1 MSWLSST
8 FSGGNYENPADKAM
22 PYLEQVPDTVSKY
35 FDPYI
40 DLGMQQGNQAANT
53 YSSMVSDPAA
63 FYNNLVGGY
72 ESSDYYKYQQD
83 ELSDQMAANAAAG
96 GYTGTEQDMQNQA
109 EMTQGLLSK
118 DEQQYYNNLMQL
130 LTGGLGGEQQN
141 YMTGYNASSKAE
153 DDLVSNLN
161 AEAGLAYKG
170 QSNENA
176 YNQSNTN
183 SFLKGLGN
191 TAGTAAYLWG

>member
-8 FSGGNYENPADKAM
+8 FSGGNYTNPADKAM
-22 PYLEQVPDTVSKY
+22 PYLEEVPDTVTKY
-35 FDPYI
+35 FQPYI
-40 DLGMQQGNQAANT
+40 DLGMSQGNQAANT
-53 YSSMVSDPAA
+53 YSQMVSDPSA
-63 FYNNLVGGY
+63 FYNNLVKDY
-72 ESSDYYKYQQD
+72 ETSDYYNYQQD

-96 GYTGTEQDMQNQA
+96 GYTGTEQDMQNQS

-130 LTGGLGGEQQN
+130 LTGGLQGEQQN
-141 YMTGYNASSKAE
+141 YMTGFNASSKAE
-153 DDLVSNLN
+153 NDLVSNLN
-161 AEAGLAYKG
+161 AQAGLAYKG

-176 YNQSNTN
+176 YNSANTN
-183 SFLKGLGN
+183 AFLKGVGN